1 MFNIFKRWKQKR
13 KHKLVE
19 TWNYTPIQFTSKTTN
34 IVTVTACHT
43 LDHVEN
49 QEFKLGNL
57 YVKGQLNN
65 SLENMIGRQILKDGL
80 ADIHYIQ
87 NVDGTMTVKALVNVV
102 AR

>member
-1 MFNIFKRWKQKR
+1 MFNIFKHWKQKR
-13 KHKLVE
+13 KHKSVE
-19 TWNYTPIQFTSKTTN
+19 TWKYIPMQFTSKTTT

-43 LDHVEN
+43 LDHVES
-49 QEFKLGNL
+49 QELKLNNL
-57 YVKGQLNN
+57 YVRGQLND
-65 SLENMIGRQILKDGL
+65 SLENLIGRQILKDGL